1 MDLLII
7 YTILANLYLLTCL
20 LIYMSHTLIS
30 FLGMSKSFVVK
41 PQNLT
46 VSESETALFKC
57 KIKRSR
63 PNAKITWSK
72 EGKNT
77 DLTLNSRFV
86 VFPSGSL
93 EILGVMS
100 SDGGNY
106 ICKATNEELGRSIT
120 AKATLTVTPGNWP

>member
-1 MDLLII
+1 
-7 YTILANLYLLTCL
+7 
-20 LIYMSHTLIS
+20 MSCTSIS